1 MEKNLWEHI
10 KNNLELLQNR
20 DFIFE
25 IFTGATRIEYNEVMN
40 IKNMYKGKLCLK
52 NKKLHSIEKFEYIEF
67 SKYKILELNEINIEN
82 KKILADATDKIK
94 IEKDILSNV
103 DKDIDTTLG
112 RFLLNYLLL
121 HIPFKDKIPYLNTQK
136 EISFKYISNILYN
149 KFIDDEIKKS
159 QIDTFSQNLYFIGS
173 MSYIFVPV
181 FTKKSITTHPDM
193 EKRRSALLKKYKT
206 ELEAGDTLT
215 MSKIETELIDL
226 DKEWLKD
233 DDSMRF
239 YNKNLKKSFSIQRKK
254 QYCIG
259 GITESIG
266 DSSGYKFIDEPFSQ
280 GVNEENFSKVAN
292 ELRAASH
299 ARAVQTQDSGVLAK
313 SLSRSLVTLKHI
325 KGDCKTKDY
334 IKLLVNDFNTDK
346 LINRYIAEGSKLT
359 LLTKEN
365 INKYEGKEV
374 NLRSPMLC
382 KEKNGYCSICIGKI
396 FNELKTTQLDFR
408 ALSLSSFYTNLKLK
422 RSHGIA
428 RSIYTIEDLDKFV
441 Y

>member
-1 MEKNLWEHI
+1 MEKKLWEHI
-10 KNNLELLQNR
+10 TNNLNLLQQR
-20 DFIFE
+20 DFLIE
-25 IFTGATRIEYNEVMN
+25 IFTGCDRVEYDEIMKTE
-40 IKNMYKGKLCLK
+40 IMYKGKLCLK
-52 NKKLHSIEKFEYIEF
+52 NKKLQSIEKFQYIEF
-67 SKYKILELNEINIEN
+67 GKYKILEINEIDIEN
-82 KKILADATDKIK
+82 KKILVEETDKVKIK
-94 IEKDILSNV
+94 KGSLTNV

-121 HIPFKDKIPYLNTQK
+121 DIPFKNEIPYLNTQK
-136 EISFKYISNILYN
+136 EMSFKYISNILYD

-159 QIDTFSQNLYFIGS
+159 QMDTFFRNLYFIGS

-193 EKRRSALLKKYKT
+193 EKRRNALLKKYKT
-206 ELEAGDTLT
+206 ELEEGDTLT

-233 DDSMRF
+233 DVSMRF
-239 YNKNLKKSFSIQRKK
+239 YNKNLKKSFSVQRKK

-266 DSSGYKFIDEPFSQ
+266 DSSGYKFIDKPFSQ

-346 LINRYIAEGSKLT
+346 LINRYISEGSKLT

-365 INKYEGKEV
+365 INKYKGKEV

-382 KEKNGYCSICIGKI
+382 KEKNGYCSICLGKI
-396 FNELKTTQLDFR
+396 FTELKTTQLDFR
-408 ALSLSSFYTNLKLK
+408 ALSLSGFYTNLKLK
-422 RSHGIA
+422 RSHGVA